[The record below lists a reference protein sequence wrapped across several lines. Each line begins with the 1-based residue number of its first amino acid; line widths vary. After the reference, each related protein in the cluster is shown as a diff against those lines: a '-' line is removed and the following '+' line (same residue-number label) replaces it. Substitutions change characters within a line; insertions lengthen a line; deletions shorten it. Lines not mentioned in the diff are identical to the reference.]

1 MSNVNVRTDVYQSP
15 LAGRYASLEMQRIFS
30 DDRKFSTWRRL
41 WVALAKAEQQLGL
54 KVGGE
59 LITDEQ
65 IKELEAHIDDINYDV
80 ARAAEGEAVPATVVV
95 GRVDARR
102 KEAEVVC
109 ITKIGRISP
118 RRPSVTTEARAPQT
132 TVTDGDVPAATCGS
146 GCKTRRKPFLLGRYA
161 P

>member
-1 MSNVNVRTDVYQSP
+1 MSNVNVRTDIYRSP

-80 ARAAEGEAVPATVVV
+80 ARAAEGEAVPAIAVA

-102 KEAEVVC
+102 IEGETVC
-109 ITKIGRISP
+109 ITKIRRISP
-118 RRPSVTTEARAPQT
+118 GRPSVTVEARVSQT
-132 TVTDGDVPAATCGS
+132 TIVNNNIPAA
-146 GCKTRRKPFLLGRYA
+146 K
-161 P
+161 